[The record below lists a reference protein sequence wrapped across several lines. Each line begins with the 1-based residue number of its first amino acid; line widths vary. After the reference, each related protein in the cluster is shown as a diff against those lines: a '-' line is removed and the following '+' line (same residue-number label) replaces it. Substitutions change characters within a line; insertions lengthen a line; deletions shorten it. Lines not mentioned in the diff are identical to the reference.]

1 MDPKWEF
8 NANQFV
14 DFNNLDEQDNSKAD
28 EFFDFNMETGER
40 VGKVDLD
47 INDKID
53 KPIEESS
60 EGFKAVT
67 PVVETK
73 TSKAKNL
80 GTPYIEVTP
89 ALDQEQEQVKKPRRL
104 ANLVT
109 SWGPGVVKTKT
120 GAGGKTRTSP
130 HVASN
135 GPKLPPKS
143 DYVKQQQTEAAGQ
156 LVGQLKVPRVM
167 TPRRAALKA
176 KVEAAVANV
185 RNSPRLAKLTPKRL
199 GTNTEGPRLGRSRTS
214 SARTPELTKYTSK
227 SSAALTKTPDVMKR
241 YRAKLNQGQNVVKQV
256 MDLDSIKSKLSKKG
270 EASTSTLKRQTAGRS
285 SGSGTVSKPTL
296 TLTKPVEFNFATSTR
311 VKSNSASKTS
321 DAPDFSRML
330 RSYSRKSGEGAGAGI
345 TQPIPFNLTA
355 VRKRRHSADTSSNK
369 FKSAAELVQNF
380 QKDTP
385 DRFRT
390 RPRSRTRSVSPGKA
404 QAARLTVPHTPQL
417 MTRGRSRPNH
427 VLSAQEREEQ
437 ELAEHQSLMFKAK
450 AVGETV
456 PKFKYG
462 DVEKKG
468 CTIPEP
474 FQLHT
479 GSRFPTGVKHD
490 EEEQTQF
497 QAKPL
502 PKHILTGPSGVPDR
516 KTLPIVEPQ
525 SPAFALKSRMADRK
539 YKPEP
544 EPEPEP
550 IIRAKPAPH
559 KGVPV
564 LLPPHPR
571 KATLP
576 TPFSF
581 ENRDKIMMEKKEE
594 KIKQIL
600 EEEKKAREFHA
611 QPIMKED
618 SVKVPARA
626 PTQAT
631 KVEPFK
637 LRIEEKC
644 EERLAK
650 WQEGVEKELEEQRKA
665 AMFKASE
672 PKVLAKAPFQPK
684 PSEKPLSEVG
694 NFMLHSER
702 RALERGAFEV
712 KLKQKEAEIEGA
724 KRELQMRKKRE
735 EEEEVARLRRE
746 AVPKAQPIRNY
757 KHVEIRP
764 SEKPLTMPAS
774 PNFTTKAG
782 NSTVTK

>member
-28 EFFDFNMETGER
+28 DFFDFNMETGER
-40 VGKVDLD
+40 VGIADLD
-47 INDKID
+47 INDK
-53 KPIEESS
+53 PNAESTDDVS
-60 EGFKAVT
+60 KAVT
-67 PVVETK
+67 PVVESK
-73 TSKAKNL
+73 TSEAKNL

-89 ALDQEQEQVKKPRRL
+89 AAEEEREPAKPRRL

-109 SWGPGVVKTKT
+109 SWGPGVVKTKAGT
-120 GAGGKTRTSP
+120 GGKKGTSP
-130 HVASN
+130 QVASN

-143 DYVKQQQTEAAGQ
+143 DYVKQQQSAAAGVDR
-156 LVGQLKVPRVM
+156 LRVPRVM

-185 RNSPRLAKLTPKRL
+185 RNSPRLAKLAPKRL
-199 GTNTEGPRLGRSRTS
+199 GTNTDGPRLGRSRTS

-227 SSAALTKTPDVMKR
+227 SSAAGAKTPDVMKR
-241 YRAKLNQGQNVVKQV
+241 YRAKLNQGQNIVKQV

-270 EASTSTLKRQTAGRS
+270 ESSSSTSKTLKRQTSATS
-285 SGSGTVSKPTL
+285 VVTKP
-296 TLTKPVEFNFATSTR
+296 TLTKPVEFNFATSSR

-330 RSYSRKSGEGAGAGI
+330 RSYSRKSGEGAGV

-369 FKSAAELVQNF
+369 FKSAAEMVQNF

-390 RPRSRTRSVSPGKA
+390 RPRSRPRSVSPGKA
-404 QAARLTVPHTPQL
+404 AAARLTVPHTPQL

-437 ELAEHQSLMFKAK
+437 ELAEHQSMMFKAK

-479 GSRFPTGVKHD
+479 GSRFPTGFKTD

-525 SPAFALKSRMADRK
+525 SPAFALKSRMAERK
-539 YKPEP
+539 NKPEP

-550 IIRAKPAPH
+550 VIKARPAPH

-611 QPIMKED
+611 QPIMKEH
-618 SVKVPARA
+618 SVKVPAR
-626 PTQAT
+626 PPPQAT
-631 KVEPFK
+631 KVAPFK
-637 LRIEEKC
+637 LRTEEKC

-665 AMFKASE
+665 ALFKASE
-672 PKVLAKAPFQPK
+672 PKVLKKAPFQPK

-694 NFMLHSER
+694 NFMLNSER

-724 KRELQMRKKRE
+724 KRELEMRKKRE
-735 EEEEVARLRRE
+735 EEEEVLRLRRE

-764 SEKPLTMPAS
+764 SDKPLTMPAS
-774 PNFTTKAG
+774 PNFTTKSV